1 VVILYKI
8 KKMKST
14 IIQEFKGTINGI
26 EISDRELF
34 YNCEYILEQLEDQF
48 DIDLPTSFINDFI
61 HAYKSIFYDLGS
73 EYSYEFRSHMS
84 SSSWD
89 TDLQDITQLHFDIGS
104 YYDTNAQFS
113 EMNKN
118 IRNWKNTYS
127 KYPINLLKKK

>member
-1 VVILYKI
+1 
-8 KKMKST
+8 MKSK
-14 IIQEFKGTINGI
+14 IIQEFIGTINGI
-26 EISDRELF
+26 ELSDRDLF
-34 YNCEYILEQLEDQF
+34 YDCEYILQELEDQF

-104 YYDTNAQFS
+104 YYDTDAQFS

>member
-1 VVILYKI
+1 MNAK
-8 KKMKST
+8 

-26 EISDRELF
+26 KLSDRDLF
-34 YNCEYILEQLEDQF
+34 YDCEYILQELEDQF

-73 EYSYEFRSHMS
+73 EYMHEFRSHMS

-89 TDLQDITQLHFDIGS
+89 IDLQDITQLHFDIGS
-104 YYDTNAQFS
+104 YYDTDAKFS

>member
-1 VVILYKI
+1 
-8 KKMKST
+8 MKSK

-26 EISDRELF
+26 ELGDRELF
-34 YNCEYILEQLEDQF
+34 YDCEYILEQLEEQF

-61 HAYKSIFYDLGS
+61 HAYSSIFYDLNS
-73 EYSYEFRSHMS
+73 EYLYDFRSHMS

-89 TDLQDITQLHFDIGS
+89 IDLKDITRLHFDIGS
-104 YYDTNAQFS
+104 YYDTDAQFS

-118 IRNWKNTYS
+118 IHNWKNTYS

>member
-1 VVILYKI
+1 
-8 KKMKST
+8 MKSK
-14 IIQEFKGTINGI
+14 IVQEFKGTINGI
-26 EISDRELF
+26 ELSDRDLF
-34 YNCEYILEQLEDQF
+34 YDCEYILRELEDQF
-48 DIDLPTSFINDFI
+48 DIDLPTSFIDDFI
-61 HAYKSIFYDLGS
+61 KAYKSIFYDLGS

-89 TDLQDITQLHFDIGS
+89 IDLQDITQLHFDIGS
-104 YYDTNAQFS
+104 YYDTDAKFS

>member
-1 VVILYKI
+1 
-8 KKMKST
+8 MKSV

-26 EISDRELF
+26 EVTDRELF

-48 DIDLPTSFINDFI
+48 DIDLPTSFIDDFI
-61 HAYKSIFYDLGS
+61 KAYSSIFYDLGS

-84 SSSWD
+84 FNSWD
-89 TDLQDITQLHFDIGS
+89 IDLKDITQLHFDIGS
-104 YYDTNAQFS
+104 YYDTDAQFS

>member
-1 VVILYKI
+1 
-8 KKMKST
+8 MKSK

-26 EISDRELF
+26 ELSDRDLF
-34 YNCEYILEQLEDQF
+34 YDCEYILQELEDQF

-73 EYSYEFRSHMS
+73 EYVYEFRSHMS

-89 TDLQDITQLHFDIGS
+89 IDLQDITQLHFDIGS
-104 YYDTNAQFS
+104 YYDTDAQFS
-113 EMNKN
+113 KMNKN

-127 KYPINLLKKK
+127 RYPINLLKKK

>member
-1 VVILYKI
+1 
-8 KKMKST
+8 MKS
-14 IIQEFKGTINGI
+14 IVIQEFKGIINGI
-26 EISDRELF
+26 EISDRDLF
-34 YNCEYILEQLEDQF
+34 YDCEYILQELEDQF

-73 EYSYEFRSHMS
+73 EYVYEFRSHMS

-104 YYDTNAQFS
+104 YYDTDAQFS
-113 EMNKN
+113 EINKN

-127 KYPINLLKKK
+127 RYPINLLKKK

>member
-1 VVILYKI
+1 
-8 KKMKST
+8 MKST

-26 EISDRELF
+26 EISDQELF

-48 DIDLPTSFINDFI
+48 DIDLPTSFIDDFI
-61 HAYKSIFYDLGS
+61 KAYNSIFYDLGS
-73 EYSYEFRSHMS
+73 EYSYEFRSHMNY
-84 SSSWD
+84 SSWD

-104 YYDTNAQFS
+104 YYDTDARFS

>member
-1 VVILYKI
+1 ME
-8 KKMKST
+8 MKSV
-14 IIQEFKGTINGI
+14 IVKEFKGTINGI

-48 DIDLPTSFINDFI
+48 DIDLPTSFIDDFI
-61 HAYKSIFYDLGS
+61 KAHTSIFYDLGS

-84 SSSWD
+84 FSSWD
-89 TDLQDITQLHFDIGS
+89 MDLKDITQLHFDIGS
-104 YYDTNAQFS
+104 YYDTDARFS

-118 IRNWKNTYS
+118 IRNWKNTYG

>member
-1 VVILYKI
+1 
-8 KKMKST
+8 MKSV

-26 EISDRELF
+26 ELSDRELF
-34 YNCEYILEQLEDQF
+34 YNCEYILDQLEDQF
-48 DIDLPTSFINDFI
+48 DIDLPTSFIDDFI
-61 HAYKSIFYDLGS
+61 KAYASIFYDLGS

-84 SSSWD
+84 FSSWD
-89 TDLQDITQLHFDIGS
+89 IDLKDITQLHFDIGS
-104 YYDTNAQFS
+104 YYDTDARFS